1 MKYFPLFLKME
12 NIRVL
17 IVGGGM
23 VATEKLEKILDFT
36 SQIKIIAPFISKV
49 AKGYIETHQ
58 LSFEEKKYQI
68 GDIKEF
74 DIVVVAVD
82 DLELQ
87 KKIFEECKLYNKLC
101 NSVDSVDYCNFIFP
115 SYIKK
120 GGLTVA
126 ISTSGKSPAVAK
138 HIKGYL
144 SNKIPDDIGEFLD
157 YMNTLRHSMPKGK
170 ERMETLSN
178 IAKEYFE
185 ILDGKMK

>member
-1 MKYFPLFLKME
+1 MKYFPLFLKIE

-17 IVGGGM
+17 LVGGGK

-36 SQIKIIAPFISKV
+36 SDIKIITPFVSNE
-49 AKGYIETHQ
+49 AKEYIEAHQ
-58 LSFEEKKYQI
+58 LSFEMRKYRI

-74 DIVVVAVD
+74 DIIVVAVD
-82 DLELQ
+82 NLELQ
-87 KKIFEECKLYNKLC
+87 KEIFEECKLYNKLC

-144 SNKIPDDIGEFLD
+144 SNKIPDDIGEFLE
-157 YMNTLRHSMPKGK
+157 YMNTLRNSIPKGK
-170 ERMETLSN
+170 ERMEMLSN
-178 IAKEYFE
+178 LAQEYFE
-185 ILDGKMK
+185 RLDEKTK

>member
-1 MKYFPLFLKME
+1 MKYFPLFLKIE

-17 IVGGGM
+17 LVGGGK

-36 SQIKIIAPFISKV
+36 NDIKIIAPFISNE
-49 AKGYIETHQ
+49 AQEYIKTHQ
-58 LSFEEKKYQI
+58 LLFEMRKYQI

-74 DIVVVAVD
+74 DIIVVAVN

-87 KKIFEECKLYNKLC
+87 KEIFEECKLYNKLC

-115 SYIKK
+115 AYIKK

-144 SNKIPDDIGEFLD
+144 SNKMPDDIGEFLE
-157 YMNTLRHSMPKGK
+157 YMNTLRNSIPKGK
-170 ERMETLSN
+170 ERMEMLSN
-178 IAKEYFE
+178 LAKEYFE
-185 ILDGKMK
+185 RLDEKIK